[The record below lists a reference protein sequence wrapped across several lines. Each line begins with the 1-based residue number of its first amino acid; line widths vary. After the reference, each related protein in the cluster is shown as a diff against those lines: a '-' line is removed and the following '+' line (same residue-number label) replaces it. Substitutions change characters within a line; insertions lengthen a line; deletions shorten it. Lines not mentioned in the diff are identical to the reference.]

1 MFRSVVSQ
9 LGSLILAV
17 VLATTVWVVA
27 TNDENPSREA
37 WFPDALPIEFTNLG
51 NGLVVF
57 HKSVETVHVRVL
69 APEASWNQLR
79 ASSFRVIADL
89 KSLGAGEHQVKLKV
103 ETSDSSV
110 SITAIDPVDTVDVQ
124 IEQLKSR
131 VMDVHSDVLDGAP
144 PGYTFRSPVI
154 TPTQVTV
161 SGAAVLI
168 DQVNEVAADVY
179 LRGSK
184 VPVEREVTALARDAL
199 GNLIQG
205 LTITPPTVNVKVQ
218 VEQRV
223 GYKDVSIKTV
233 LKGAPAPGYWV
244 SNIAVNPSSATI
256 IGSPDAL
263 AKIAGFVETV
273 PIDITGAT
281 ADVTRRAVLS
291 VPEGVSVLNNEGITV
306 QVSVTPILGGQTVRR
321 KVTVQALAPGLTASV
336 SPDTVEIIL
345 SGPVPALQGLVPE
358 DVQAVVDTTN
368 LAPGTY
374 VLKPRTL
381 AVPNSLRVQS
391 IVPDTVQVT
400 ISGTTPAPSLTPTV
414 TSTVSI
420 SGTLTL
426 PLPTSTPTATR

>member
-9 LGSLILAV
+9 LGSLILATL
-17 VLATTVWVVA
+17 LATTVWVVA

-37 WFPDALPIEFTNLG
+37 WFPDALAIEFANLEP
-51 NGLVVF
+51 GLVVYHQSAQF
-57 HKSVETVHVRVL
+57 VHIKVL
-69 APEASWNQLR
+69 APQATYDQLR
-79 ASSFRVIADL
+79 ASSFHVIADL
-89 KSLGAGEHQVKLKV
+89 KALGAGEHNVKLKV
-103 ETSDSSV
+103 ETDASNV
-110 SITAIDPVDTVDVQ
+110 SITAMDPVNAVDVQ
-124 IEQLKSR
+124 LEQIKSR

-161 SGAAVLI
+161 SGAAVLV
-168 DQVNEVAADVY
+168 DQVNEVTADVY

-199 GNLIQG
+199 GNLVQG
-205 LTITPPTVNVKVQ
+205 LTIAPPTVNVKVQ

-244 SNIAVNPSSATI
+244 SNITVNPSSATI

-263 AKIAGFVETV
+263 AKIAGYVETV

-281 ADVTRRAVLS
+281 ADVTRRGVLS

-321 KVTVQALAPGLTASV
+321 KVTVQALAAGLTASV

-358 DVQAVVDTTN
+358 DVQAVVDASN

-374 VLKPRTL
+374 VLKPRTI
-381 AVPNSLRVQS
+381 AVPNTLRVQS

-400 ISGTTPAPSLTPTV
+400 VSGTAPASLVTPTI
-414 TSTVSI
+414 TSTVSVTA
-420 SGTLTL
+420 TLTL
-426 PLPTSTPTATR
+426 PTPTFTPTATR